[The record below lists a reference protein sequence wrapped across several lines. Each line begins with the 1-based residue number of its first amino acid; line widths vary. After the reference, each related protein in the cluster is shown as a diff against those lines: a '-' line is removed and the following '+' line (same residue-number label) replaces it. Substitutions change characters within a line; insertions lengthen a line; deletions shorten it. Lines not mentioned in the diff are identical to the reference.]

1 MSTPGRSKRRR
12 IIFSVVGFSMA
23 FFVAL
28 LAGEMVCRHLWLGAG
43 YVSDEKNLTY
53 RYDAEL
59 GWFPIPNS
67 HKQFMGARLI
77 NVEHNNDGFRDI
89 NHGVKSKKRI
99 AFLGDS
105 FVWGYDA
112 EQPERFTDK
121 LQRLLP
127 GCEIMNMGVSGY
139 GTDQEFL
146 LLQRW
151 FDRYQPDM
159 VVVVFTGNDCLDNN
173 DRYVYTGYYKPYYD
187 LEKGKLVLKGIPVRK
202 SLNYYYPQYPFLAK
216 SLLLQKII
224 KVCEKVASP
233 RRDLSKDVTPNILR
247 AMKAYIESKG
257 ATFKLVYS
265 FNVDYE
271 KNLSFC
277 KATGID
283 CLFLGDNEMNS
294 IYGGH
299 WSPRGNDS
307 VCAKIYR
314 SLSGFAEARP

>member
-1 MSTPGRSKRRR
+1 MSTAGRSKKRR
-12 IIFSVVGFSMA
+12 IIFSVLGFSIA

-28 LAGEMVCRHLWLGAG
+28 LAGEMVCRHLGVG
-43 YVSDEKNLTY
+43 GSYISDEKNLTY

-77 NVEHNNDGFRDI
+77 TVEHNNDGFRDI
-89 NHGVKSKKRI
+89 NHGAKSKKRI

-146 LLQRW
+146 LIQRW

-159 VVVVFTGNDCLDNN
+159 VVVIFTETDWFDNN
-173 DRYVYTGYYKPYYD
+173 DQYVYTGYYKPYYQVVD
-187 LEKGKLVLKGIPVRK
+187 GKLVLEGIPVRK
-202 SLNYYYPQYPFLAK
+202 SLNYYYPQHPLLAK
-216 SLLLQKII
+216 SLLLQRLI
-224 KVCEKVASP
+224 KACEKVTSP
-233 RRDLSKDVTPNILR
+233 TRDLSKDVTFDLLKE
-247 AMKAYIESKG
+247 MKAYIESKG
-257 ATFKLVYS
+257 ARFKLVYA
-265 FNVDYE
+265 FNNDHE
-271 KNLSFC
+271 KKLSIC
-277 KATGID
+277 KRAGID
-283 CLFLGDNEMNS
+283 CSFLEDKGANEV
-294 IYGGH
+294 YAGH